1 MRYYVKSAAY
11 AGDAGG
17 FMNDAQEREKENR
30 AFIAAIRNAVKLSH
44 ALVDQC
50 HRDTEKYRIFIKEKI
65 LPKPLIPAE
74 HRP

>member
-1 MRYYVKSAAY
+1 MWDYSKPEAY
-11 AGDAGG
+11 AVGTRIT
-17 FMNDAQEREKENR
+17 MNTAQEREEENR
-30 AFIAAIRNAVKLSH
+30 AFIAAIRNVVRLSYV
-44 ALVDQC
+44 LVDQC